1 MTPTMEDVRPETLH
15 KLAVLATAGGFTS
28 IDEFVER
35 VWPLPVNGQV
45 EEKPF
50 YETATADEW
59 VAELRTWAESHDP
72 GIPALSLEDVSRESI
87 YEDRF

>member
-1 MTPTMEDVRPETLH
+1 MTPTMEYVRPETLH
-15 KLAVLATAGGFTS
+15 KLAVLATAGGFAS

-50 YETATADEW
+50 YETATAEEW
-59 VAELRTWAESHDP
+59 VAELRT
-72 GIPALSLEDVSRESI
+72 
-87 YEDRF
+87 